1 VSASGTDHE
10 VDVVVVG
17 SGAGGLAA
25 AVTAA
30 RRGLKV
36 LVLEKEPLYGGTTA
50 RSGGVLWVPGHGL
63 GDGLNGPDS
72 PEAARRYLE
81 GECGAAFNAEKV
93 NAFLHHGPRM
103 VDFFTR
109 ETEVRFVN
117 LPEFPDYHPDRPGA
131 SQGGRSFLAAPFD
144 ARLLGARMKALRPP
158 LKEITFMGMMFN
170 ASEEVQH
177 FFKVTRSLR
186 SALYV
191 TRRLAAHA
199 LEMLRHGRATR
210 LTNGNALAARLAKSA
225 FDLGVELWLDA
236 PLVELQSDGERI
248 TGVVAQRGGQTVRI
262 GARRGVVL
270 AAGGFPHDVQRRQQL
285 FPHAPTGTEHRSPA
299 PPGNTG
305 DGLRLARAAGAAI
318 DDELPNAAAWIPVS
332 AVPRGKGPAGVFPH
346 LIDRYK
352 PGIIAVTP
360 RGERFVNEAHSY
372 HDVGQ
377 AMQRAAGPGQPAVAW
392 LVCDH
397 RTLRRYGMGFVKP
410 FPLPLLPHLRSGYL
424 LRGRTL
430 QDLARQAGI
439 APDGLAATVTEFNRG
454 AELGEDPRFG
464 RGSTAYNRYLGDREH
479 RPNPCVAPITDGPF
493 YAIRTTIGDLGTF
506 AGIRTDGAARALD
519 AHGQPIAGLYAVGN
533 DSTSIMGGNYPGA
546 GITLGPALTFG
557 FIAGEQLATSST
569 SPSTGAHH
577 AD

>member
-1 VSASGTDHE
+1 MTTGKADHV

-30 RRGLKV
+30 ARGLKV

-50 RSGGVLWVPGHGL
+50 RSGGVLWVPNNGL
-63 GDGLNGPDS
+63 GTGLGGPDT
-72 PEAARRYLE
+72 PQAARRYLQ
-81 GECGAAFNAEKV
+81 GECGATFDPAKV
-93 NAFLHHGPRM
+93 DAFLEHGPRM
-103 VDFFTR
+103 VDFFRRQTS
-109 ETEVRFVN
+109 VQFVT

-131 SQGGRSFLAAPFD
+131 SLGGRSILAAAFD
-144 ARLLGARMKALRPP
+144 ARLLGSRMKTLRPP

-199 LEMLRHGRATR
+199 VEMLMHGRATR

-225 FDLGVELWLDA
+225 FDLGVDLWLDA
-236 PLVELQSDGERI
+236 PVLQLEMDGGRVC
-248 TGVVAQRGGQTVRI
+248 GVVARRGDARI
-262 GARRGVVL
+262 RVQARRGVVL
-270 AAGGFPHDVQRRQQL
+270 AAGGFPQDVERRKQL

-305 DGLRLARAAGAAI
+305 DGLRMAEAAGAAI
-318 DDELPNAAAWIPVS
+318 ATDLPSAAAWIPVS
-332 AVPRGKGPAGVFPH
+332 SVPRGKRPAGVFPH

-352 PGIIAVTP
+352 PGIIAVTSE
-360 RGERFVNEAHSY
+360 GKRFANEANSY
-372 HDVGQ
+372 HDVCLG
-377 AMQRAAGPGQPAVAW
+377 MQQVAPGRPAVAF
-392 LVCDH
+392 LICDH

-410 FPLPLLPHLRSGYL
+410 FPLPLFPHLRSGYL

-430 QDLARQAGI
+430 QELASRTGI
-439 APDGLAATVTEFNRG
+439 AADALQATVAAFNRD
-454 AELGEDPRFG
+454 AERGEDPQFG
-464 RGSTAYNRYLGDREH
+464 RGTTAYNRYLGDKDH
-479 RPNPCVAPITDGPF
+479 QPNPCVAPVAEGPF
-493 YAIRTTIGDLGTF
+493 YAIRITIGDLGTF

-519 AHGQPIAGLYAVGN
+519 ENGQPIAGLYAAGN
-533 DSTSIMGGNYPGA
+533 DSASIMGGNYPGA

-557 FIAGEQLATSST
+557 FIAGEQLA
-569 SPSTGAHH
+569 
-577 AD
+577 ADTHRTEESLYVD